1 MTIDVL
7 SITTLGV
14 RGGGT
19 GQADPAAARP
29 IISKLKDVCMS
40 AQKCLPGSTLFVEP
54 TCYTLRCLTNQNLLL
69 LPLNLHITFLSHR
82 IVCVYG
88 WLVLLCLVYIF
99 YSCVVVD

>member
-7 SITTLGV
+7 SITTL
-14 RGGGT
+14 GGGT

-29 IISKLKDVCMS
+29 IISKLKDVCVS
-40 AQKCLPGSTLFVEP
+40 AHKCLPGSFVEP